1 MERRNWSLEAVKEFV
16 YIDSLD
22 GDYKG
27 ERLKEWLNKYMPN
40 GVYEF
45 DLPLSQMNKLAEL
58 LYKNVAFLY
67 KEREKAK
74 QFIKQKNQIKQF
86 LY

>member
-1 MERRNWSLEAVKEFV
+1 
-16 YIDSLD
+16 
-22 GDYKG
+22 
-27 ERLKEWLNKYMPN
+27 MPN

-58 LYKNVAFLY
+58 LYKNVTFLY

-74 QFIKQKNQIKQF
+74 QFIKTKNQLKQF